1 MVLLL
6 PGCSVSDREEQSKAI
21 SVGSTRVSLAEVKT
35 DFKELVKALPVD
47 DENRRRVSRQVLDE
61 IVERYLIL
69 EYGKERRISL
79 SKGELNASIRA
90 IRGDCTDEEFRE
102 ALLREYIEYDQ
113 WKEQLKKRLLVEK
126 ILNKVDGQ
134 APPPTHTDIVRY
146 YEEHSDSFH
155 SERQIKFRQIVTR
168 DKHEAEIA
176 LKRIRKGSDF
186 GNLAREISI
195 APEASRGGMVGWVTQ
210 GQLEKSMDKA
220 LSSLKP
226 GQLSPVVH
234 SPYGYHIFEV
244 VEMRPARTET
254 LPEATKEIASKL
266 LLKRRNVFLAQWLAG
281 LKNRFDVY
289 VNPNLLDLLES

>member
-6 PGCSVSDREEQSKAI
+6 PGCSVSGREEQSKAI

-35 DFKELVKALPVD
+35 DFKELVKALPVN
-47 DENRRRVSRQVLDE
+47 DENRKRVSRQVLDE

-69 EYGKERRISL
+69 EYGKKRRISL
-79 SKGELNASIRA
+79 SDGELNASIRA

-102 ALLREYIEYDQ
+102 ALLREYIEYNQ
-113 WKEQLKKRLLVEK
+113 WKGQLKKRLLVEK
-126 ILNKVDGQ
+126 ILNKVGGQ
-134 APPPTHTDIVRY
+134 TPPPSHTDIVRY
-146 YEEHSDSFH
+146 YEEHSGSFH

-176 LKRIRKGSDF
+176 LKKIRKGADF
-186 GNLAREISI
+186 GNLAMEISI

-244 VEMRPARTET
+244 VETRPARTET
-254 LPEATKEIASKL
+254 LPEATEEIASKL
-266 LLKRRNVFLAQWLAG
+266 LLKRRSVFLGQWLAG
-281 LKNRFDVY
+281 LKNRFGVY